1 MTQGNWLELA
11 ALVRDQ
17 GGLLGDAIVPTDDVE
32 VHPDLAVAAVQE
44 GHDLH
49 YLGAG
54 VVVAPADNDLALLA
68 GDALYALGLEQL
80 AERGDLLAIR
90 LLADVISACAQAHAE
105 GRQED
110 AEDLWEDAA
119 RQLDPSGRPST
130 RWSPYS

>member
-1 MTQGNWLELA
+1 MSELA
-11 ALVRDQ
+11 GLVERQ
-17 GGLLGDAIVPTDDVE
+17 GGLLAASVRAAPAAE
-32 VHPDLAVAAVQE
+32 VHPDLAVAAVRE
-44 GHDLH
+44 GHDCH
-49 YLGAG
+49 YAGAG
-54 VVVAPADNDLALLA
+54 AVIAPPDPDLALLA